1 MKDIKWNCD
10 EHVKANNFICGDDFI
25 NKIVNQYLDF
35 DVINYEDIT
44 GIGELRNNCNIEN
57 LIKEINS
64 KELPNKTKF
73 DLEIY
78 FLKEF
83 IGKSLKELADK
94 YNKNSKSISKSNI
107 RFKKKIKNDPQIQKI
122 VREIIEGESL
132 ATTPRTNRG

>member
-1 MKDIKWNCD
+1 LFLNYFYLAK
-10 EHVKANNFICGDDFI
+10 NFICGDDFI

-107 RFKKKIKNDPQIQKI
+107 RFKKKIENDPQIQKI
-122 VREIIEGESL
+122 G
-132 ATTPRTNRG
+132 TNGVVARQSQSPSQTRA